1 MKLINCYQGFY
12 EQYNEDL
19 TKEEQIEVWYNFMDQ
34 HKTVRDMCIND
45 YLNEG
50 LDWKRI
56 ALEKVFGYDL
66 EFVLKMNETVRLL
79 EKIVEMMIKRL
90 GMFYSIDNINVVVVL
105 YHGLGNGAGWVA
117 TYENKPAIYLGI
129 EKILELGWNTRGKLE
144 DLISHEFGHVIH
156 ESMRET
162 LVPYD
167 DFKRKT
173 IFKLYTEGVATYCE
187 SIINGREKSSPE
199 WYEKCLEN
207 ELYLKKEFLR
217 RLESNSQEITD
228 FFGDWNLIY
237 GIYEAGYFLGLQIV
251 KRLIRK
257 MTITEL
263 MKIDYE
269 VFYNEFIKYFDLS
282 R

>member
-19 TKEEQIEVWYNFMDQ
+19 TKEEQIEVWFNFMDQ

-45 YLNEG
+45 YHNEG
-50 LDWKRI
+50 LDWKQI
-56 ALEKVFGYDL
+56 ALDKVFGYDL
-66 EFVLKMNETVRLL
+66 EFVLKMNKTVTLL
-79 EKIVEMMIKRL
+79 EKIVEMMIDRL

-105 YHGLGNGAGWVA
+105 YHGLGNGAGWVT
-117 TYENKPAIYLGI
+117 TYEDKPAIYLGI
-129 EKILELGWNTRGKLE
+129 EKIVELGWNKRGKLE

-156 ESMRET
+156 ESLRGT

-207 ELYLKKEFLR
+207 ELSLKKEFLR
-217 RLESNSQEITD
+217 RLGSHSQEITD

-237 GIYEAGYFLGLQIV
+237 GIHEGGYFLGLQIV

-257 MTITEL
+257 MTIYKL
-263 MKIDYE
+263 MKINYE
-269 VFYNEFIKYFDLS
+269 VFHNEFIKYFDLS